1 MSVTILFVQNGYN
14 LKTRATLVSLAVVTV
29 FIFFLA
35 LLVAHG
41 AKISGYNELNMYEDE
56 TAMLAGHV
64 SINMTAAAVA
74 MVIVGI
80 VGAVIDVAIAVSS
93 AVYEVKCKNPELTER
108 ELLGI
113 RFPDGR
119 KYFRNYG
126 KYTPVCGA
134 WRIASYV
141 SGNER
146 AALHVWTVIKFQGI
160 FPDAVSGD
168 DECDRMCL
176 HCPGC
181 GMDHGE
187 FCEKISVT
195 DKTEE
200 SMQKEEREQELAYFD
215 QTEQKIKEQVKALRT
230 VIEEGNKKI
239 KEQKQFVWDN
249 TADMDEEELLENKNS
264 LEQDVLLLEFYGK
277 NLAALE
283 RLEQTPYFG
292 KVGFTYEENGEHLP
306 VYIGVNGFRP
316 KERKLPLVYDW
327 RAPISSLYY
336 AYEKGPA
343 KYQAPEGTFQGVIDE
358 KKQFQIR
365 EGKMQYM
372 LDTDLRIDDDVLQRE
387 LGENHGSKMKQI
399 AATIQKEQN
408 EIIRN
413 AAEETLVIDGC
424 AGSGKTVIAL
434 HRIAWLLYNHRERL
448 NTQNV
453 MILSPNAFFSDYI
466 AEVLPE
472 LGEDNCIEKEFDDLL
487 ADMLF
492 VEDPYEF
499 KGDQIH
505 AVLDAKN
512 MEAERVQRI
521 RYKSSISYFKRLDA
535 YLKQRPKISMGEE
548 RPLHVY
554 LRFLRELEKELPQ
567 MAVYQN
573 DRKEICYE
581 DILAVFYIQVRC
593 FGGSFPQIRHL
604 VIDEMQDYNVFQFA
618 ILKRLFACPK
628 TILGDKNQVLLSEK
642 PTFLGY
648 MLSHVFPEAKLLSL
662 TKSYRSTKEI
672 TEFCSHIIGDTGIV
686 PFEREGKEPVVKK
699 ERSRAAVLSDVQNA
713 VAELDMTK
721 YRTAAVLCRNEEE
734 ALFVYDSLKKD
745 LPVTLIKETTTV
757 YCEGILVMPAYFAK
771 GLEFDAVVVC
781 DMGREAENPITRQ
794 EFYIACTRALHELFV
809 FHKGSF
815 DAYLK

>member
-1 MSVTILFVQNGYN
+1 
-14 LKTRATLVSLAVVTV
+14 
-29 FIFFLA
+29 
-35 LLVAHG
+35 
-41 AKISGYNELNMYEDE
+41 
-56 TAMLAGHV
+56 
-64 SINMTAAAVA
+64 
-74 MVIVGI
+74 
-80 VGAVIDVAIAVSS
+80 
-93 AVYEVKCKNPELTER
+93 
-108 ELLGI
+108 
-113 RFPDGR
+113 
-119 KYFRNYG
+119 
-126 KYTPVCGA
+126 
-134 WRIASYV
+134 
-141 SGNER
+141 
-146 AALHVWTVIKFQGI
+146 
-160 FPDAVSGD
+160 
-168 DECDRMCL
+168 
-176 HCPGC
+176 
-181 GMDHGE
+181 
-187 FCEKISVT
+187 
-195 DKTEE
+195 
-200 SMQKEEREQELAYFD
+200 MQKEEREQELAYFD

-343 KYQAPEGTFQGVIDE
+343 KYQAPEETFQGVIDE

-499 KGDQIH
+499 KEDQIH

-573 DRKEICYE
+573 GRKEICYE

-618 ILKRLFACPK
+618 VLKRLFACPK

-642 PTFLGY
+642 PTVLGY

-686 PFEREGKEPVVKK
+686 PFEREGKESVVKK

-713 VAELDMTK
+713 VTELDMTK